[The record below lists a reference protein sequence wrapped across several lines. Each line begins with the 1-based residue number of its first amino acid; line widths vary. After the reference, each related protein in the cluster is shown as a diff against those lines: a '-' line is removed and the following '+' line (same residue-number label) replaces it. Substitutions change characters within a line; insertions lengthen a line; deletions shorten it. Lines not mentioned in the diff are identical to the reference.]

1 MDQGL
6 AAVLGAFVGVVGATT
21 TAVLTGRHTRRQS
34 RDQARTDHA
43 RWRREVRRDAYAATL
58 VPITEAREVA
68 RRASRAL
75 VRGDAETDVER
86 LLGRLDELIHAIR
99 ASCARLSLEGP
110 KEVAAAADAV
120 LGALHVVDNNLATWS
135 LARGSAPEALAG
147 HIERHTVKAAEFS
160 HSVNRFTDEASRAL
174 DADP

>member
-21 TAVLTGRHTRRQS
+21 TSILTGWHTRQQS
-34 RDQARTDHA
+34 RDQARMDHA

-68 RRASRAL
+68 RQASRAL
-75 VRGDAETDVER
+75 VREDAGTDVER

-99 ASCARLSLEGP
+99 ASCARLYLEGP

-120 LGALHVVDNNLATWS
+120 LSALQVVDNNLVTWR
-135 LARGSAPEALAG
+135 LARRSAPESLVEY
-147 HIERHTVKAAEFS
+147 IERHTLKAAGLS
-160 HSVNRFTDEASRAL
+160 HSITRFADEASKAL
-174 DADP
+174 DAVP